1 MARRNTPSYQMIGQS
16 ISHYR
21 ILERLGGGGMGV
33 VYKAEDMRLHRFVA
47 LKFLPVEMANDHAAL
62 ERFRREAEAASA
74 LNDPNICT
82 VYDIGEQDGQ
92 HFIAME
98 FLDGETLKHRIA
110 GRALEIETVLDLAI
124 QIAEGLDAA
133 HGEGIV
139 HRDIKPANIFVT
151 KRGHGKI
158 LDFGLAKLAPKR
170 TVVAPA
176 VSQATDTTAA
186 VSEEHLTS
194 PGTVVGTVA
203 YMSPEQLGAKD
214 LDARTDL
221 FSFGIVLYEMSTGT
235 LPFRGGS
242 SAIIT
247 EAILNRI
254 PVAPVRLNPDI
265 PPKLE
270 DVINKALEKDKKLRY
285 QSAAD
290 MRTDLQ
296 RLKRDTESG
305 RSAVMTT
312 EAEPGVTS
320 AASAVSPAVA
330 SSAGKASAVS
340 VVAARAYP
348 FKWVAISGIA
358 LVAVAGAVGGWLYF
372 AHKAHPLSATDTVV
386 LADFTNKTGDA
397 VFDDTLKQGLSVQL
411 AQSPFFNIL
420 SDQKVRDTL
429 NLMGRSPGERLTP
442 ELARDLCQRAGSK
455 AYLSGSIAGLGSQY
469 VIGLKAVNCQT
480 GDSLAQEQVTAD
492 SKERVLKALDES
504 ATKLRGKVGESLSTI
519 QKYDTPIEEATTSS
533 LEALKAYSVARQTL
547 DENGN
552 PFTAIPLF
560 KHAIELDPDFAAAY
574 AALGTDY
581 RNVGDSELAGE
592 VWKKAYELRNRV
604 SEREKL
610 SIAAHY
616 QFEAT
621 RNLEKAAEA
630 FEFWLQVYPRDDIAI
645 SDLGFIH
652 MALGQYE
659 KALLEMRQATALDP
673 TGTVNYGNL
682 ADAYVALNRMDD
694 AQSTIE
700 EARARNLDGPSLHI
714 WRYVLAF
721 FKRDS
726 AGMEE
731 QVAWATGKPGWNE
744 MLLALEAS
752 TAAYSG
758 RLVKAREFT
767 HRATVFAQRNQD
779 KAGAAN
785 YQAVASLHEALF
797 GNAVEARKSAAA
809 ALVLSSGREVQSVAA
824 LASAF
829 AGDTA
834 RAEALAADLGKRFP
848 EDTLQNLHIL
858 PAIRGAAEVRRGN
871 VSQAIEI
878 LQSATQYELGPDGD
892 TGLPLYA
899 VYVRGEAY
907 LAGHQGSAAE
917 AEFQKILDHPGIVV
931 NNPIGA
937 FAHLG
942 VARAYALQGDTA
954 KARAAYQDFLTVW
967 KDADSDIP
975 ILKAAK
981 AEYAKLQ

>member
-1 MARRNTPSYQMIGQS
+1 MIGQT

-21 ILERLGGGGMGV
+21 ILEKLGGGGMGI
-33 VYKAEDMRLHRFVA
+33 VYKAEDTRLHRFVA
-47 LKFLPVEMANDHAAL
+47 LKFLPAEMANDHAAL

-110 GRALEIETVLDLAI
+110 GRPLEIETVLDLAI
-124 QIAEGLDAA
+124 QIAKGLDAA
-133 HGEGIV
+133 HGENIV

-176 VSQATDTTAA
+176 VSRATDTTAA

-221 FSFGIVLYEMSTGT
+221 FSFGVVLYEMATGT
-235 LPFRGGS
+235 LPFRGDS
-242 SAIIT
+242 SALIT
-247 EAILNRI
+247 DAILHRA
-254 PVAPVRLNPDI
+254 PVSPVRLNPDT
-265 PPKLE
+265 PAKLE
-270 DVINKALEKDKKLRY
+270 DIINKALEKDRKLRY

-305 RSAVMTT
+305 RSVVMTT
-312 EAEPGVTS
+312 EAEPAATN
-320 AASAVSPAVA
+320 AASAFSPVA
-330 SSAGKASAVS
+330 PLTGKASAVS
-340 VVAARAYP
+340 VVAPRAYP

-358 LVAVAGAVGGWLYF
+358 LVAVAGAAGGWLYF
-372 AHKAHPLSATDTVV
+372 AHKAHALSATDTVV

-397 VFDDTLKQGLSVQL
+397 VFDDTLRQGLSVQL

-420 SDQKVRDTL
+420 SDQKVQDAL

-469 VIGLKAVNCQT
+469 VIGLKAVNCHT
-480 GDSLAQEQVTAD
+480 GESLAQEQVTAD
-492 SKERVLKALDES
+492 SKEHVLTALDAV
-504 ATKLRGKVGESLSTI
+504 ATKLRGKVGESLSTM

-533 LEALKAYSVARQTL
+533 LEALKAYSAARRTL

-552 PFTAIPLF
+552 SFTAIPFF
-560 KHAIELDPDFAAAY
+560 KHAIELDPDFAAAH
-574 AALGTDY
+574 AALGTCY
-581 RNVGDSELAGE
+581 SNVGDSESAAE

-604 SEREKL
+604 SEREKF

-616 QFEAT
+616 QFEVS

-630 FEFWLQVYPRDDIAI
+630 FELWIQVYPRDDIAI
-645 SDLGFIH
+645 SDLGLVH
-652 MALGQYE
+652 VLLGQYE
-659 KALLEMRQATALDP
+659 KAVVELRQATALDP
-673 TGTVNYGNL
+673 TAAANYGNL
-682 ADAYVALNRMDD
+682 AYAYAALNRMDD
-694 AQSTIE
+694 AQSSIE
-700 EARARNLDGPSLHI
+700 QGRARNIDAPILHA
-714 WRYVLAF
+714 WHYNLAF

-726 AGMEE
+726 AGMAE

-744 MLLALEAS
+744 TFLALEAS

-758 RLVKAREFT
+758 RLVKARALT
-767 HRATVFAQRNQD
+767 RRAIVSAQRNQD
-779 KAGAAN
+779 KAGAAS
-785 YQAVASLHEALF
+785 YQAVASLYEALF

-809 ALVLSSGREVQSVAA
+809 ALVLYAGREVQSVAA

-829 AGDTA
+829 AGDTV
-834 RAEALAADLGKRFP
+834 RAETLAADLEKRFP
-848 EDTLQNLHIL
+848 EDTLQNFHIV
-858 PAIRGAAEVRRGN
+858 PAIRGAAEVIRGN
-871 VSQAIEI
+871 PLEAIEI
-878 LQSATQYELGPDGD
+878 LQSATPYELGAETDS
-892 TGLPLYA
+892 GLPLYA
-899 VYVRGEAY
+899 VFVRGEAY
-907 LAGHQGSAAE
+907 LATHQGSAAE
-917 AEFQKILDHPGIVV
+917 VEFQRIIDHPGIVM
-931 NNPIGA
+931 NNPNGA
-937 FAHLG
+937 LAHLG
-942 VARAYALQGDTA
+942 LARAYVLQGAVA
-954 KARAAYQDFLTVW
+954 KARGAYQDFLTLW
-967 KDADSDIP
+967 KDADPDIP
-975 ILKAAK
+975 ILIAAR
-981 AEYAKLQ
+981 AEYAKLK